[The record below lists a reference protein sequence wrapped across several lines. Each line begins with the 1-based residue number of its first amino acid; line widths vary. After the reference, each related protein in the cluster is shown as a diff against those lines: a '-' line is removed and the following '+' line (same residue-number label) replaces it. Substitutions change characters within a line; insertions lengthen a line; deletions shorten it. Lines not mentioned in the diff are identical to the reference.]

1 MKRKKGKIFMKY
13 FDFKGE
19 KISRLG
25 FGCMRFKTIDG
36 DNSKIDKVESAK
48 ILKEAIGK
56 GLTYIDTAYPYHD
69 QMSER
74 FVGEFLEE
82 NNLRDK
88 IYLASKLP
96 CWLVKEKD
104 DFYRIF
110 KEQLEKLRTDYL
122 DFYLLHSLDIK
133 RFRQMVELGVFDFV
147 DELKEKGLVKNIGFS
162 FHDEYEAFEEIIKA
176 YDWDFCQIQLNYLD
190 IKLQAGLKGYELAKK
205 MGIPVII
212 MEPVKGGRLANPPA
226 EVREIMAEFTDLSP
240 AQLALKFPLSLD
252 NVMTV
257 LSGMNT
263 SDQVLENMAITS
275 ADPRLSEKEI
285 EFYYKARE
293 IYKKREQIACT
304 ACEYCLPCTVEIN
317 IPRVFAMWNNA
328 YLYDEAEKSK
338 KAYEEYLKDG
348 VNPEACI
355 ECGKCENIC
364 PQSLEIIEGLRK
376 ANEFLSK

>member
-1 MKRKKGKIFMKY
+1 MRY
-13 FDFKGE
+13 FDFKGK

-36 DNSKIDKVESAK
+36 DNSKIDKEESAK
-48 ILKEAIGK
+48 ILKEAIDK
-56 GLTYIDTAYPYHD
+56 GLTYIDTAYPYHEK
-69 QMSER
+69 MSEV

-82 NNLRDK
+82 NKLRDK
-88 IYLASKLP
+88 IYLASKMP
-96 CWLVKEKD
+96 CWFVKEKE

-110 KEQLEKLRTDYL
+110 DEQLEKLRTDHL
-122 DFYLLHSLDIK
+122 DFYLVHSLNK
-133 RFRQMVELGVFDFV
+133 ERFDKMVELGILDFLN
-147 DELKEKGLVKNIGFS
+147 EIKEKGQAINVGFS
-162 FHDEYEAFEEIIKA
+162 FHDEYETFEEIIRA

-190 IKLQAGLKGYELAKK
+190 INLQAGMKGYNLAKE
-205 MGIPVII
+205 MGIPVVI
-212 MEPVKGGRLANPPA
+212 MEPVKGGRLANPPQ
-226 EVREIMAEFTDLSP
+226 EIKDQLTGFTDLSP
-240 AQLALKFPLSLD
+240 AQQAIKFPLSLD
-252 NVMTV
+252 NVMCV

-263 SDQVLENMAITS
+263 SEQVSENIEVAS
-275 ADPRLSEKEI
+275 QDPKLSEEEI
-285 EFYYKARE
+285 EFYDKARK
-293 IYKKREQIACT
+293 IYKSREQIACT

-317 IPRVFAMWNNA
+317 IPKVFSMWNNA

-338 KAYEEYLKDG
+338 KAYQEYLKDG

>member
-1 MKRKKGKIFMKY
+1 MERKKGKIMKY

-25 FGCMRFKTIDG
+25 FGCMRFKTLDG
-36 DNSKIDKVESAK
+36 DNSKIDKVESSK
-48 ILKEAIGK
+48 ILKEAIEK

-110 KEQLEKLRTDYL
+110 NEQLEKLRTNYL

-147 DELKEKGLVKNIGFS
+147 NELKEKGLVKNIGFS

-190 IKLQAGLKGYELAKK
+190 INLQAGLKGYELAKE
-205 MGIPVII
+205 MGIPVVI
-212 MEPVKGGRLANPPA
+212 MEPVKGGRLANPPI
-226 EVREIMAEFTDLSP
+226 EVKELMAKFTDLSP

-263 SDQVLENMAITS
+263 SKQVAENMAIAS
-275 ADPRLSEKEI
+275 ADPNLSDKEKE
-285 EFYYKARE
+285 FYEKARE

-317 IPRVFAMWNNA
+317 IPKVFSMWNNA
-328 YLYDEAEKSK
+328 FLYDEAEKSK
-338 KAYEEYLKDG
+338 KAYQEYLKDG
-348 VNPEACI
+348 VNPETCI

-364 PQSLEIIEGLRK
+364 PQSLEIIKGLKK

>member
-1 MKRKKGKIFMKY
+1 MERKKGKIMKY

-25 FGCMRFKTIDG
+25 FGCMRFKTLDE
-36 DNSKIDKVESAK
+36 DNSMIDKVESAK
-48 ILKEAIGK
+48 ILKEAIEK

-110 KEQLEKLRTDYL
+110 NEQLEKLRTNHL

-133 RFRQMVELGVFDFV
+133 RFRQMVKLGVFDFV
-147 DELKEKGLVKNIGFS
+147 NELKEKGLVKNIGFS
-162 FHDEYEAFEEIIKA
+162 FHDEYQAFEEIIKA
-176 YDWDFCQIQLNYLD
+176 YDWNFCQIQLNYLD
-190 IKLQAGLKGYELAKK
+190 ISLQAGLKGYKLTKE
-205 MGIPVII
+205 MGIPVVI
-212 MEPVKGGRLANPPA
+212 MEPVKGGRLANPPI
-226 EVREIMAEFTDLSP
+226 EVKELMAKFTDLSP

-257 LSGMNT
+257 LSGMN
-263 SDQVLENMAITS
+263 SSEQVAENMAIAS
-275 ADPRLSEKEI
+275 ADPNLSDKEKE
-285 EFYYKARE
+285 FYEKARE

-317 IPRVFAMWNNA
+317 IPKVFSMWNNA

-338 KAYEEYLKDG
+338 NAYQEYLKDG

>member
-1 MKRKKGKIFMKY
+1 MIMRY

-56 GLTYIDTAYPYHD
+56 GLTYIDTAYPYHEK
-69 QMSER
+69 MSEK

-96 CWLVKEKD
+96 CWLIKEKE

-110 KEQLEKLRTDYL
+110 SEQLEKLRTDYL

-133 RFRQMVELGVFDFV
+133 RFRQMVDLGVFDFV

-190 IKLQAGLKGYELAKK
+190 INLQAGMKGYDLAKK
-205 MGIPVII
+205 MGIPLVI
-212 MEPVKGGRLANPPA
+212 MEPVKGGRLANPPI
-226 EVREIMAEFTDLSP
+226 EVREIMAKFTYLSP
-240 AQLALKFPLSLD
+240 AQLAFKFPLSLD

-263 SDQVLENMAITS
+263 SDQVAENMAIAS
-275 ADPRLSEKEI
+275 ADPSLSEKER
-285 EFYYKARE
+285 EFYDKARE
-293 IYKKREQIACT
+293 IYKKREKIACT

-317 IPRVFAMWNNA
+317 IPKVFSMWNKA
-328 YLYDEAEKSK
+328 FLYDEADISK
-338 KAYEEYLKDG
+338 KSYEEYLKDG
-348 VNPEACI
+348 VNPETCI

-364 PQSLEIIEGLRK
+364 PQSLEIIEGLK
-376 ANEFLSK
+376 EANEFLSK

>member
-1 MKRKKGKIFMKY
+1 MERKKGKIMKY

-25 FGCMRFKTIDG
+25 FGCMRFKTLDG
-36 DNSKIDKVESAK
+36 DNSKIDKVESSK
-48 ILKEAIGK
+48 ILKEAIEK

-96 CWLVKEKD
+96 CWLVKERD

-110 KEQLEKLRTDYL
+110 NEQLEKLRTNNL

-147 DELKEKGLVKNIGFS
+147 NELKEKGLVKNIGFS

-190 IKLQAGLKGYELAKK
+190 INLQAGLKGYELAKE
-205 MGIPVII
+205 MGIPVVI
-212 MEPVKGGRLANPPA
+212 MEPVKGGRLANPPI
-226 EVREIMAEFTDLSP
+226 EVKELMAKFTDLSP

-263 SDQVLENMAITS
+263 SKQVAENMAIAS
-275 ADPRLSEKEI
+275 ADPNLSDKEKE
-285 EFYYKARE
+285 FYEKARE

-317 IPRVFAMWNNA
+317 IPKVFSMWNNA
-328 YLYDEAEKSK
+328 FLYDEAEKSK
-338 KAYEEYLKDG
+338 KAYQEYLKDG
-348 VNPEACI
+348 VNPETCI

-364 PQSLEIIEGLRK
+364 PQSLEIIKGLRE

>member
-1 MKRKKGKIFMKY
+1 MRRKDDSMKY
-13 FDFKGE
+13 FDFNGQ

-36 DNSKIDKVESAK
+36 DNGKIDKIESSK
-48 ILKEAIGK
+48 ILKEAIEN
-56 GLTYIDTAYPYHD
+56 GLTYIDTAYPYHEK
-69 QMSER
+69 MSEV

-82 NNLRDK
+82 NKLRDK
-88 IYLASKLP
+88 IYLATKLP
-96 CWLVKEKD
+96 CWFVKEKD

-110 KEQLEKLRTDYL
+110 NEQLEKLRTTYL

-133 RFRQMVELGVFDFV
+133 RFRQMVDLGVFDFL
-147 DELKEKGLVKNIGFS
+147 DELKGKGLVKNVGFS
-162 FHDEYEAFEEIIKA
+162 FHDEYEAFEEIVKS

-190 IKLQAGLKGYELAKK
+190 INLQAGMKGYNLAKE
-205 MGIPVII
+205 MNIPIVI
-212 MEPVKGGRLANPPA
+212 MEPVKGGRLANPPS
-226 EVREIMAEFTDLSP
+226 EVKKLMAEFTDLTP
-240 AQLALKFPLSLD
+240 AQQAIKFPLSLE

-263 SDQVLENMAITS
+263 SEQVAENIAIAS
-275 ADPRLSEKEI
+275 ADPSLTEKEI
-285 EFYYKARE
+285 EFYEKARK
-293 IYKKREQIACT
+293 IYKSREQIACT

-317 IPRVFAMWNNA
+317 IPKVFSMWNNA

-338 KAYEEYLKDG
+338 KAYQEYLKDG

-364 PQSLEIIEGLRK
+364 PQSLEIIEGLRQ

>member
-1 MKRKKGKIFMKY
+1 MRRKDDSMKY
-13 FDFKGE
+13 FDFNGQ

-36 DNSKIDKVESAK
+36 DNGKIDNVESSK
-48 ILKEAIGK
+48 ILKEATAN
-56 GLTYIDTAYPYHD
+56 GLTYIDTAYPYHEK
-69 QMSER
+69 MSEV
-74 FVGEFLEE
+74 FIGEFLEE
-82 NNLRDK
+82 NDLRDK
-88 IYLASKLP
+88 IQLATKMP
-96 CWLVKEKD
+96 CWFVKEKD

-110 KEQLEKLRTDYL
+110 NEQLEKLRTTYL

-133 RFRQMVELGVFDFV
+133 RFRQMVDLGVFDFL
-147 DELKEKGLVKNIGFS
+147 DELKEKGLVKNVGFS

-190 IKLQAGLKGYELAKK
+190 INLQAGMKGYNLAKE
-205 MGIPVII
+205 MGIPIVI

-226 EVREIMAEFTDLSP
+226 EVREFMREFTDLTP
-240 AQLALKFPLSLD
+240 AQQAIKFPLSLE

-263 SDQVLENMAITS
+263 SEQVAENIAIAS
-275 ADPRLSEKEI
+275 ADPSLTEKEI
-285 EFYYKARE
+285 EFYEKARK
-293 IYKKREQIACT
+293 IYKSREQIACT

-317 IPRVFAMWNNA
+317 IPKVFSMWNNA

-338 KAYEEYLKDG
+338 KSYQEYLKDG

-364 PQSLEIIEGLRK
+364 PQNLEIIEGLRQ

>member
-1 MKRKKGKIFMKY
+1 MKY

-56 GLTYIDTAYPYHD
+56 GLTYIDTAYPYHEK
-69 QMSER
+69 MSES

-96 CWLVKEKD
+96 CWLIKERE

-110 KEQLEKLRTDYL
+110 SKQLEKLRTDYL

-133 RFRQMVELGVFDFV
+133 RFRQMVDLGVFDFV
-147 DELKEKGLVKNIGFS
+147 GELKEKGLVKNIGFS

-190 IKLQAGLKGYELAKK
+190 INLQAGMKGYDLAKK
-205 MGIPVII
+205 MGIPLVI
-212 MEPVKGGRLANPPA
+212 MEPVKGGRLANPPI

-263 SDQVLENMAITS
+263 SDQVAENMAIAS
-275 ADPRLSEKEI
+275 ADPSLSEKER
-285 EFYYKARE
+285 EFYDKARE

-317 IPRVFAMWNNA
+317 IPKVFSMWNKA
-328 YLYDEAEKSK
+328 FLYDEADISK
-338 KAYEEYLKDG
+338 KSYEEYLKDG
-348 VNPEACI
+348 VNPETCI

-364 PQSLEIIEGLRK
+364 PQSLEIIQGLKK

>member
-1 MKRKKGKIFMKY
+1 MERKKGKIMKY

-25 FGCMRFKTIDG
+25 FGCMRFKTLDG

-48 ILKEAIGK
+48 ILKEAIEK

-96 CWLVKEKD
+96 CWLVKERD

-110 KEQLEKLRTDYL
+110 NEQLEKLRTNNL

-133 RFRQMVELGVFDFV
+133 RFRQMVKLGVFDFV
-147 DELKEKGLVKNIGFS
+147 NELKEKGLVKNIGFS

-190 IKLQAGLKGYELAKK
+190 INLQAGLKGYELAKE
-205 MGIPVII
+205 MGIPVVI
-212 MEPVKGGRLANPPA
+212 MEPVKGGRLANPPI
-226 EVREIMAEFTDLSP
+226 EVKELMAKFTDLSP

-263 SDQVLENMAITS
+263 SKQVAENMAIAS
-275 ADPRLSEKEI
+275 ADPNLSDKEKE
-285 EFYYKARE
+285 FYEKSRE

-317 IPRVFAMWNNA
+317 IPKVFAMWNNA
-328 YLYDEAEKSK
+328 FLYDEAEKSK
-338 KAYEEYLKDG
+338 KAYQEYLKDG
-348 VNPEACI
+348 VNPETCI

-364 PQSLEIIEGLRK
+364 PQSLEIIKGLKK